1 MANLFPYLEALLPE
15 APARVLLLGC
25 SDATD
30 GPVGA
35 GREIHRAKE
44 SVELD
49 PETAPFDAVLWYGDS
64 REDAGAVVACLPRH
78 LNDDGLLI
86 VVVPLPA
93 DAATTTPAD
102 TSTTTPADTPA
113 GARRRGSLPHHRQVR
128 LREIV
133 RRLSEAGFAIRKDQ
147 DIVPQRPGAAGWKIL
162 VARRDPFLIR
172 SYRDGDEQ
180 AIRRLFRASFHLD
193 RSLDHWRWKYV
204 DNPFVPLRGKSPFVP
219 LRGIPSF
226 VPLLG
231 RPSFVPLRGNLCRIS
246 LATGADG
253 AGDQLVAHYGGYP
266 IPIWYDDARGRR
278 TFLALQ
284 IGDTMTDPAVRD
296 AGRGKAGL
304 LARTVRHFFAL
315 HRDGTFGLF
324 YGFNT
329 GPIQR
334 FCRWFIGGSQDRPV
348 RYLVRDLEPAP
359 PDWQRGGYRV
369 ERVEAVGAA
378 WDRFFRRVAP
388 SYRFLVRRDA
398 RYLDWRYFKRP
409 DARYVMLAARRFRRL
424 VGWGVFQRRDDRLA
438 WGDAL
443 FDPRHTSA
451 AEPIL
456 AAALADPELAGA
468 RRIEAW
474 FSGGPRRWNEQ
485 LAKLGLVTRPEP
497 QGLGMIA
504 LADAEPEAFDK
515 LGEMY
520 TTMGDGD
527 LF

>member
-1 MANLFPYLEALLPE
+1 MTDLFRYLATLLPE
-15 APARVLLLGC
+15 APARVLLLGWP
-25 SDATD
+25 DATV
-30 GPVGA
+30 GPEGA
-35 GREIHRAKE
+35 GEEIHRAEE
-44 SVELD
+44 STELG
-49 PETAPFDAVLWYGDS
+49 PETVPFDAVLWHGGTS
-64 REDAGAVVACLPRH
+64 HEDASAVVACLRRH
-78 LNDDGLLI
+78 LSGDGRLI
-86 VVVPLPA
+86 VVVPLLREVATTPA
-93 DAATTTPAD
+93 DAAMTTQDAPA
-102 TSTTTPADTPA
+102 A
-113 GARRRGSLPHHRQVR
+113 ARRRGSLPHRRQVR

-147 DIVPQRPGAAGWKIL
+147 SFFPRHPSGATRAAAPAVDGAASWKVL
-162 VARRDPFLIR
+162 VARQDPFLIR
-172 SYRDGDEQ
+172 SYRTGDER
-180 AIRRLFRASFHLD
+180 AIQRLFRASFDLD
-193 RSLDHWRWKYV
+193 RSLDHWRWKYA
-204 DNPFVPLRGKSPFVP
+204 DNPWTQETET
-219 LRGIPSF
+219 
-226 VPLLG
+226 
-231 RPSFVPLRGNLCRIS
+231 CRIS
-246 LATGADG
+246 LAASAAGAADE
-253 AGDQLVAHYGGYP
+253 LVAHYGGYA
-266 IPIWYDDARGRR
+266 IPVWCDDERGRR

-296 AGRGKAGL
+296 TGRGKAGL

-348 RYLVRDLEPAP
+348 RYLARDLEPAP
-359 PDWQRGGYRV
+359 EWRPGGYRV
-369 ERVEAVGAA
+369 EQIRVERIEAVGAA

-398 RYLDWRYFKRP
+398 RYLAWRYFKRP
-409 DARYVMLAARRFRRL
+409 DARYVMFAARRFRRL
-424 VGWGVFQRRDDRLA
+424 VGWGVFLRRDDRLA

-456 AAALADPELAGA
+456 AAALAEPELAGA

-474 FSGGPRRWNEQ
+474 FSGGPARWNRQ
-485 LAKLGLVTRPEP
+485 LAKLGFLTRPEP